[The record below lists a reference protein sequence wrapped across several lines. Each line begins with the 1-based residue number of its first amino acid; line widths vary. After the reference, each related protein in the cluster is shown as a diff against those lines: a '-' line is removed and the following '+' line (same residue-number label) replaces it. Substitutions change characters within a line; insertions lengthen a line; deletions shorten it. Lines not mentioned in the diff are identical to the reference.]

1 MSATTQQ
8 YEPPFPPTTTS
19 PLILSDRLLTLAE
32 AAERAGFSHTADD
45 LVRLAHKVF
54 DEKRREDA

>member
-8 YEPPFPPTTTS
+8 FEPAIVPTS

-32 AAERAGFSHTADD
+32 AAERAGFAHTADD
-45 LVRLAHKVF
+45 LVRLAHRVF